1 MEQEIKNPENS
12 GIKQG
17 DRDEQGRFIKG
28 VSGNPNGKP
37 KGIKNFTT
45 KVREALLKIADGKDY
60 TYEEAF
66 LKAILK
72 KAIIDQDTTIMK
84 LIWNYLDGMPTQ
96 PSIDLTPKDEPD
108 IKKIF
113 NELKQKAKEDDE
125 AKDKTINRESA

>member
-12 GIKQG
+12 GTNQVE
-17 DRDEQGRFIKG
+17 RDEQGRFIKG
-28 VSGNPNGKP
+28 VSGNPDGKP

-45 KVREALLKIADGKDY
+45 KVREALLKMADGKDY

-72 KAIIDQDTTIMK
+72 KAIIDQDTTIMR

-96 PSIDLTPKDEPD
+96 PSIDLTPRDEPD
-108 IKKIF
+108 IIKMF
-113 NELKQKAKEDDE
+113 QELKKKANDDE
-125 AKDKTINRESA
+125 TNNTTINKEPA